1 MIGPATPRA
10 RSGESPER
18 LLIGLIGS
26 GIQSSL
32 TPAMQMRE
40 AAEHNLLMHYQ
51 LIDLERL
58 ANPIEA
64 LPALVRSLRL
74 IRFNG
79 FNVTFPCKQ
88 AILPLLDDLSDD
100 ARAISAVN
108 TVVRDG
114 ERLIGYNTDCSG
126 WRWGMQQ
133 SLPDSD
139 LSHVVLLGAGGAG
152 SAIGEALMSMP
163 CRRLTI
169 VDTER
174 ARAEALAQALDRRY
188 PGRVHSEGTA
198 ALGRL
203 MDQASGLVHATPT
216 GMAKHPGLP
225 IAAEVLQSHHWVSE
239 VVYFPM
245 ETELLQLARARGCRV
260 CHGGEMAVGQA
271 LGAFSLFTGLTAD
284 PMRVRKHFSSLLA
297 V

>member
-1 MIGPATPRA
+1 MISPAKPRA
-10 RSGESPER
+10 LSGRSPER

-40 AAEHNLLMHYQ
+40 AAEHDLLMHYQ
-51 LIDLERL
+51 LIDLESL

-64 LPALVRSLRL
+64 LPELVRSLRL

-88 AILPLLDDLSDD
+88 AILPLLDDLSDE

-114 ERLIGYNTDCSG
+114 DRLVGYNTDCSG

-133 SLPDSD
+133 SLPNAD
-139 LSHVVLLGAGGAG
+139 LGHVVLLGAGGAG
-152 SAIGEALMSMP
+152 SAIAEALMSMR
-163 CRRLTI
+163 CQRLSI
-169 VDTER
+169 VDTEP
-174 ARAEALAQALDRRY
+174 ARAAALAQALNQRH
-188 PGRVHSEGTA
+188 PGRARGEGTA

-203 MDQASGLVHATPT
+203 MGQASGLVHATPT
-216 GMAKHPGLP
+216 GMNKHPGLP
-225 IAAEVLQSHHWVSE
+225 IAADVLQSRHWVSE
-239 VVYFPM
+239 IVYFPI
-245 ETELLQLARARGCRV
+245 ETELLKLARARGCRV

-271 LGAFSLFTGLTAD
+271 LGAFSLFTGLAAD
-284 PMRVRKHFSSLLA
+284 SIRVQEHFLSLLK